1 MSRYQNLYLFQHLY
15 KACYVS
21 QEKNKDSSSLAGC
34 VMMYWFLAE
43 LMLHSNWESIPS
55 LAV

>member
-21 QEKNKDSSSLAGC
+21 QEKIERERRPVLFYKSSCPYHKKAQTKPEKD
-34 VMMYWFLAE
+34 
-43 LMLHSNWESIPS
+43 
-55 LAV
+55 